1 MNTSESI
8 KEISKAVSM
17 LQQEVSDTFKSAKGY
32 GYSYATLES
41 ILKDNRKLLSKNGLA
56 FVQSESFN
64 EQGTMQIVTG
74 LLSHESGEWI
84 ETTSHA
90 PFQQL
95 KGMNSFQSAGAGFTY
110 LRRYN
115 ISATIGIS
123 SDDDIDAKGEE
134 VKKPETLSSYLK
146 TKNVNAKNFASHF
159 MIQAKQAK
167 ELLQDK
173 KKLDAMIDEFNK
185 QNASQG

>member
-1 MNTSESI
+1 MKTSESI
-8 KEISKAVSM
+8 KDISAAVSS
-17 LQQEVSDTFKSAKGY
+17 LQQEVKDTFKGAKGY
-32 GYSYATLES
+32 GYTYATLEA
-41 ILKDNRKLLSKNGLA
+41 ILKDNRELLSKNGLA
-56 FVQSESFN
+56 FIQSESFN

-74 LLSHESGEWI
+74 LLSHTSGEWI
-84 ETTSHA
+84 ETTSSA

-123 SDDDIDAKGEE
+123 SDEDIDAKGEE
-134 VKKPETLSSYLK
+134 SKKSETLSSYLK
-146 TKNVNAKNFASHF
+146 TKNVNAKSFASHF
-159 MIQAKQAK
+159 MIQAQQAK

-173 KKLDAMIDEFNK
+173 KTLNAMIDEFLK
-185 QNASQG
+185 INAS